1 MGRPYGLLRAGF
13 PYVKTLG
20 MRRCT
25 DFPVDV
31 ATGPE
36 GRLYVLLR
44 QGVIR
49 IWHYDDY
56 DSLPELEGIGGPG
69 TGEGQFQ
76 WPIAVVSDG
85 DGSLF
90 VVDEGLHRIS
100 EFSEEGEFL
109 GQWGEHG
116 DGEGQLNRP
125 AGIAFDPEGNVY
137 VSDAMNHRVQKFTR
151 DGKFLM
157 GWGGPGDGDG
167 QFNSPWGITV
177 DELGHVYVVD
187 WRNDRLQKFTA
198 DGEFI
203 FKIGGSGSAVG
214 EFHRPT
220 GVAVD
225 SHGDIYVADCGNNRV
240 QLFNQEGRYVQGFR
254 GDATL
259 SKVARAYM
267 YVNAQPNR
275 FREMA
280 NLDPERYFRSPRSV
294 RVDEQGRMYV
304 PDFQAYR
311 VQVYQKEAIP
321 LDESHITPVLRSPSL
336 NTV

>member
-1 MGRPYGLLRAGF
+1 MVRPFALLRAGF

-31 ATGPE
+31 AVGAE
-36 GRLYVLLR
+36 GRIYVLLR

-49 IWHYDDY
+49 VWAFDDY
-56 DSLPELEGIGGPG
+56 ETLPDLVGIGGRG
-69 TGEGQFQ
+69 SGDGQFQ
-76 WPIAVVSDG
+76 WPIAVITDR
-85 DGSLF
+85 DENLF
-90 VVDEGLHRIS
+90 VADEGLHRIS
-100 EFSEEGEFL
+100 SFSMDGEFL

-116 DGEGQLNRP
+116 DGAGQLNRP
-125 AGIAFDPEGNVY
+125 AGIAFDAEENIY
-137 VSDAMNHRVQKFTR
+137 VSDAMNHRVQKFT
-151 DGKFLM
+151 K
-157 GWGGPGDGDG
+157 DG
-167 QFNSPWGITV
+167 QFLLSWGELGDGEGQFNMPWGIDV
-177 DELGHVYVVD
+177 DELGDVYVVD

-203 FKIGGSGSAVG
+203 FKIGGSGNG
-214 EFHRPT
+214 DDEFKRPT

-225 SHGDIYVADCGNNRV
+225 GDGDIYVADCGNNKIK
-240 QLFNQEGRYVQGFR
+240 LFNEQGRYVQGFV

-259 SKVARAYM
+259 SKVARSYM
-267 YVNAQPNR
+267 YGNAQPNR

-280 NLDPERYFRSPRSV
+280 NLDPEKYFRTPKSV
-294 RVDEQGRMYV
+294 RVDGQGRMFV

-321 LDESHITPVLRSPSL
+321 LDEAHITPELRSPSL

>member
-1 MGRPYGLLRAGF
+1 MARPYGLLRAGF

-25 DFPVDV
+25 DYPVDV
-31 ATGPE
+31 AVGDE
-36 GRLYVLLR
+36 DRVYVLLR

-49 IWHYDDY
+49 IWRYDDY

-69 TGEGQFQ
+69 AGQGQLQ
-76 WPIAVVSDG
+76 WPVALVADG
-85 DGSLF
+85 QGSLF
-90 VVDEGLHRIS
+90 VVDEGLHRVT
-100 EFSEEGEFL
+100 EFSEEGDFL

-116 DGEGQLNRP
+116 SGQGQLNRP
-125 AGIAFDPEGNVY
+125 AGIAFDPHGDVY
-137 VSDAMNHRVQKFTR
+137 VTDAMNHRVQKFTR
-151 DGKFLM
+151 DGRFLM
-157 GWGGPGDGDG
+157 GWGGHGNGEG
-167 QFNSPWGITV
+167 QFDSPWGIAV
-177 DELGHVYVVD
+177 DELGDVYVSD

-198 DGEFI
+198 DGDFI
-203 FKIGGSGSAVG
+203 FQIRRAGS
-214 EFHRPT
+214 EPEKFNRPT

-225 SHGDIYVADCGNNRV
+225 EHGDIYVADCGNNRV
-240 QLFNQEGRYVQGFR
+240 LLFNEEAEYVQGFW

-275 FREMA
+275 FRAMA
-280 NLDPERYFRSPRSV
+280 NLDPERRFRTPRSV
-294 RVDEQGRMYV
+294 RVDHQGRMFV

>member
-76 WPIAVVSDG
+76 WPIALVSDG

-125 AGIAFDPEGNVY
+125 AA
-137 VSDAMNHRVQKFTR
+137 
-151 DGKFLM
+151 
-157 GWGGPGDGDG
+157 
-167 QFNSPWGITV
+167 
-177 DELGHVYVVD
+177 
-187 WRNDRLQKFTA
+187 
-198 DGEFI
+198 
-203 FKIGGSGSAVG
+203 
-214 EFHRPT
+214 
-220 GVAVD
+220 
-225 SHGDIYVADCGNNRV
+225 
-240 QLFNQEGRYVQGFR
+240 
-254 GDATL
+254 
-259 SKVARAYM
+259 
-267 YVNAQPNR
+267 
-275 FREMA
+275 
-280 NLDPERYFRSPRSV
+280 
-294 RVDEQGRMYV
+294 
-304 PDFQAYR
+304 
-311 VQVYQKEAIP
+311 
-321 LDESHITPVLRSPSL
+321 SPS
-336 NTV
+336 TPRETSTYRTR